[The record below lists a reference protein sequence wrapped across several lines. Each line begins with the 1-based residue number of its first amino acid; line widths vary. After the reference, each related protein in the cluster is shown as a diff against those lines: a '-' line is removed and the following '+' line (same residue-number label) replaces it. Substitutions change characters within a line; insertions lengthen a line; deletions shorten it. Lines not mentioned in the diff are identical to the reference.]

1 LTKIKA
7 RCLTGAAITALCLWS
22 ATAQAANE
30 QGQFA
35 VRGVGIMD
43 CATFTKEYKER
54 SQAAF
59 IFAGWLDGYI
69 SAANRLQPGT
79 FDAAPWQLTDILMVL
94 INNHCAANP
103 DHRLFSVVQRLLAFY
118 SEQRLANSSDR
129 IDAKVG
135 DKTISVYKEVMRRA
149 QLALAKAGVY
159 SGTADGLFGPRTQA
173 AFEAFQEKSNLAK
186 TGLPD
191 QQTLFRLFEIKQ
203 GATQ

>member
-1 LTKIKA
+1 MTKIKA
-7 RCLTGAAITALCLWS
+7 RSLTAAAISALCLWS

-35 VRGVGIMD
+35 VRGIGIQD
-43 CATFTKEYKER
+43 CAAFTKGYKER
-54 SQAAF
+54 SQGAF
-59 IFAGWLDGYI
+59 VFAGWLDGYI
-69 SAANRLQPGT
+69 SAVNRLQPGT

-103 DHRLFSVVQRLLAFY
+103 DQRLFTVVQSLVAFY
-118 SEQRLANSSDR
+118 GEQRLANSSDR

-159 SGTADGLFGPRTQA
+159 SGTADGVFGPKTQA
-173 AFEAFQEKSNLAK
+173 AFEAFQEKSNLTK

-191 QQTLFRLFEIKQ
+191 QQTLYRLFEIKP